1 MGDEVSMKLVKVN
14 DTGSKTYIT
23 VEAEGNEKIVIV
35 ADGSKIVELKGTNL
49 LIKDRMKEE
58 DGKEIL

>member
-1 MGDEVSMKLVKVN
+1 MKLVKVN

>member
-1 MGDEVSMKLVKVN
+1 MKLVKVN
-14 DTGSKTYIT
+14 DIGSKTHIT